1 MGLRYFYV
9 DKRFL
14 NTLDVHASQLA
25 QNMITDSWKSDTYL
39 RQKELIKNPE
49 AREYAVM
56 VTKFPADTNIV
67 DVNYLEVNNFG
78 LISHSV
84 KITVESF
91 FYKNKKPKEITVVLK
106 RKLIKGSRL
115 VKPSVT

>member
-9 DKRFL
+9 SKRFL
-14 NTLDVHASQLA
+14 ETLDVHASQFSQTL
-25 QNMITDSWKSDTYL
+25 ITESWKSDAYL
-39 RQKELIKNPE
+39 RQKELTKNPE

-56 VTKFPADTNIV
+56 VTKFPADTTIV
-67 DVNYLEVNNFG
+67 DVDY
-78 LISHSV
+78 SHDKLYVYGV
-84 KITVESF
+84 KVTVESA
-91 FYKNKKPKEITVVLK
+91 FYKNKQSKEITVVLK